1 MAGYT
6 WAREM
11 GDKVKECNFCVMPG
25 LIECNDKRY
34 CPDCYS
40 LKIWK
45 KKIENVGKYLDKKE
59 MRENNDKIFNRVI
72 INNNI
77 KLFLQTCWQSMLY

>member
-11 GDKVKECNFCVMPG
+11 GDKIKECNFCVMPG

-59 MRENNDKIFNRVI
+59 REMKKSSALAYVGHNAKDREKMN
-72 INNNI
+72 
-77 KLFLQTCWQSMLY
+77 

>member
-59 MRENNDKIFNRVI
+59 RRKTNEKIYITISR
-72 INNNI
+72 
-77 KLFLQTCWQSMLY
+77 S

>member
-11 GDKVKECNFCVMPG
+11 GDKIKECNFCVMPG

-45 KKIENVGKYLDKKE
+45 KKIENVSQEKTEIEPDIHPVSASAGAGIVY
-59 MRENNDKIFNRVI
+59 
-72 INNNI
+72 
-77 KLFLQTCWQSMLY
+77 

>member
-11 GDKVKECNFCVMPG
+11 GDKIKECNFCVMPG

-45 KKIENVGKYLDKKE
+45 
-59 MRENNDKIFNRVI
+59 R
-72 INNNI
+72 
-77 KLFLQTCWQSMLY
+77 KLKT

>member
-59 MRENNDKIFNRVI
+59 FEEDEQDKIRTF
-72 INNNI
+72 
-77 KLFLQTCWQSMLY
+77 